1 MSLNIEKKTE
11 NGVTFVLDGRLDTV
25 TAPQFEKQ
33 LDETV
38 EDVASIVLDFEK
50 LEYISSAGLR
60 VLLKAQ
66 KAMKN
71 EKSLKLKNVGN
82 AVMEVLEIT
91 GFTDFLDIEP

>member
-1 MSLNIEKKTE
+1 MSLNIEKKAE

-25 TAPQFEKQ
+25 TSPQFEKQ
-33 LDETV
+33 LDETI
-38 EDVASIVLDFEK
+38 ENAASIVLDLEK

-71 EKSLKLKNVGN
+71 EKSLKLKNVGD

-91 GFTDFLDIEP
+91 GFADFLDIEQ

>member
-1 MSLNIEKKTE
+1 MSLNIEKRAE

-25 TAPQFEKQ
+25 TSPQFEKQ
-33 LDETV
+33 LDETI
-38 EDVASIVLDFEK
+38 ENAASIVLDLEK

-71 EKSLKLKNVGN
+71 EKSLKLKNVGD

-91 GFTDFLDIEP
+91 GFADFLDIEP

>member
-1 MSLNIEKKTE
+1 MIE
-11 NGVTFVLDGRLDTV
+11 N
-25 TAPQFEKQ
+25 A
-33 LDETV
+33 
-38 EDVASIVLDFEK
+38 ASIVLDLEK

-82 AVMEVLEIT
+82 AAMEVLEIT
-91 GFTDFLDIEP
+91 GFADFLDIEP

>member
-1 MSLNIEKKTE
+1 MTPVI
-11 NGVTFVLDGRLDTV
+11 
-25 TAPQFEKQ
+25 APQLEKQ
-33 LDETV
+33 LDETI
-38 EDVASIVLDFEK
+38 ENAASIVLDLEK

-71 EKSLKLKNVGN
+71 EKSLKLKNVGD

-91 GFTDFLDIEP
+91 GFADFLDIEL

>member
-1 MSLNIEKKTE
+1 MTPVI
-11 NGVTFVLDGRLDTV
+11 
-25 TAPQFEKQ
+25 APQLEKQ
-33 LDETV
+33 LDETI
-38 EDVASIVLDFEK
+38 ENAASIVLDLEK

-82 AVMEVLEIT
+82 AAMEVLEIT
-91 GFTDFLDIEP
+91 GFADFLDIEP

>member
-1 MSLNIEKKTE
+1 MSLNIEKKAE

-25 TAPQFEKQ
+25 TSPQLEKQ
-33 LDETV
+33 LDETI
-38 EDVASIVLDFEK
+38 ENAASIVLDLEK

-71 EKSLKLKNVGN
+71 EKSLKLKNVGD

-91 GFTDFLDIEP
+91 GFADFLDIEQ

>member
-1 MSLNIEKKTE
+1 M
-11 NGVTFVLDGRLDTV
+11 LDL
-25 TAPQFEKQ
+25 
-33 LDETV
+33 
-38 EDVASIVLDFEK
+38 EK

-71 EKSLKLKNVGN
+71 EKSLKLKNVGD

-91 GFTDFLDIEP
+91 GFADFLDIEP

>member
-1 MSLNIEKKTE
+1 MSLNIEKKAE

-25 TAPQFEKQ
+25 TAPQLEKQ
-33 LDETV
+33 LDETI
-38 EDVASIVLDFEK
+38 ENAASIVLDLEK

-71 EKSLKLKNVGN
+71 EKSLKLKNVGD

-91 GFTDFLDIEP
+91 GFADFLDIEP

>member
-1 MSLNIEKKTE
+1 M
-11 NGVTFVLDGRLDTV
+11 
-25 TAPQFEKQ
+25 PQLEKQ
-33 LDETV
+33 LDETI
-38 EDVASIVLDFEK
+38 ENAASIVLDLEK

-71 EKSLKLKNVGN
+71 EKSLKLKNIGD

-91 GFTDFLDIEP
+91 GFADFLDIEP

>member
-1 MSLNIEKKTE
+1 MTPVI
-11 NGVTFVLDGRLDTV
+11 
-25 TAPQFEKQ
+25 APQLEKQ
-33 LDETV
+33 LDETI
-38 EDVASIVLDFEK
+38 ENAASIVLDLEK

-82 AVMEVLEIT
+82 AAMEVLEIT
-91 GFTDFLDIEP
+91 GFADFLDIDP